1 MEETKELQTMYKI
14 FRCLI
19 YLSLIV
25 EFFEYAIDPAL
36 LDYWGGIVCD
46 IHSRVKRWFIY
57 LDGNLVWSKLATI
70 VLICIT
76 CIGTRNKKHLEFDAR
91 RQVFYPLVG
100 GLFVTI
106 LSVWLFG
113 HRMDMR
119 FYTISLNIWLYMA
132 ASILGTICIHVALDN
147 ISKFLK
153 EGLLKDRFN
162 FENESFEQCQ
172 ELQENKYSVNIPM
185 RYYYKGKFRKGWVNI
200 VNPFRG
206 TWVVGTPGSG
216 KTFSIIEPFIRQ
228 HSAKGFAMVVYDYKF
243 PTLAQKLYY
252 HYKINQKAGKV
263 PQGCKFNI
271 INFVDVEYSR
281 RVNPIQQKYIGNLA
295 AASETAETLLESLQK
310 GKKEGGGGSD
320 QFFQTSAVNFLA
332 ACIYFFVNYKKVPY
346 DKNGNPLIAEMTT
359 EPKTHR
365 PKPTGRV
372 FDHTGREVEPE
383 YWLGKY
389 SDMPHILSFL
399 NLDYQTIFE
408 VLETDP
414 EVAPLLGPFQTA
426 MKNKAMEQLEGMIGT
441 LRVYTSRLA
450 TKESYWIF
458 HKDGD
463 DFDLKVSDPKNPS
476 YLLIANDPEM
486 ESIIGALNALILNRL
501 VTRVNTGQGKNI
513 PVSIIVDELP
523 TLYFHKIDRL
533 IGTARSNKVSVA
545 LGFQELPQ
553 LESDYGKVG
562 MQKVITTVGN
572 VVSGSARAKETLE
585 WLSND
590 IFGKVVQLKKG
601 VTIDRDKTSINLNE
615 NMDSLVPASKISDM
629 PTGWICGQ
637 SARDFIKT
645 KTGRGD
651 SMNIQESAEFQTSK
665 FYCKTDFDMKKIAEE
680 EADYANYK
688 NQCTYMHL
696 SSIAVKTGDSVN
708 AGQRLGVTGN
718 TGIRTTGEHLHFGVK
733 SISADGKARDIDPAA
748 YLAEISQKGN
758 IQLQTLHNGKD
769 ITAQYK
775 VSNPASQGE
784 VTDTAQSPEDWMKKL
799 LSSEDSG
806 VKMPGDD
813 PVIEMAMTMFTSLMA
828 LALQIDN
835 KSEEEKM
842 QTVTDSVVSKSIDLS
857 SLLPS
862 YKACSVNIQDGKP
875 YLHVDNGTVQFT
887 REMTQAEMTKLQQ
900 TLGNANLSDDDKRRG
915 VASIIQSAT
924 VSQQMSQNYQK
935 GVDNQQ
941 DRQESVQ
948 IK

>member
-1 MEETKELQTMYKI
+1 MEESKELQGFYKI
-14 FRCLI
+14 FRSVI
-19 YLSLIV
+19 YISILM
-25 EFFEYAIDPAL
+25 EFFEYAIDPAM
-36 LDYWGGIVCD
+36 LDHWGGILCD
-46 IHSRVKRWFIY
+46 IHGRIKRWVIY
-57 LDGNLVWSKLATI
+57 NDGNLAYSKLATFL
-70 VLICIT
+70 LICIT
-76 CIGTRNKKHLEFDAR
+76 CIGTRNKKKLEFNGHK
-91 RQVFYPLVG
+91 QVLYPIIAG
-100 GLFVTI
+100 IGLIV
-106 LSVWLFG
+106 LSVWLYG
-113 HRMDMR
+113 YPMETRLYSLR
-119 FYTISLNIWLYMA
+119 LNIWLYMI
-132 ASILGTICIHVALDN
+132 ASVVGVILVHIALDN

-162 FENESFEQCQ
+162 FENESFEQCR

-200 VNPFRG
+200 NNPFRG

-228 HSAKGFAMVVYDYKF
+228 HSAKGFALVVYDYKF
-243 PTLAQKLYY
+243 PTLASKLYY
-252 HYKINQKAGKV
+252 HYKKNQKLGKL
-263 PQGCKFNI
+263 PKGCKFNI

-281 RVNPIQQKYIGNLA
+281 RVNPIQLKYINNLA

-332 ACIYFFVNYKKVPY
+332 ACIYFFCNWGKEPY
-346 DKNGNPLIAEMTT
+346 DKDGNMLTAEKVQDKQTKRMIT
-359 EPKTHR
+359 
-365 PKPTGRV
+365 TGRV
-372 FDHTGREVEPE
+372 FNSAGEEVEPA

-399 NLDYQTIFE
+399 NESYQTIFE
-408 VLETDP
+408 VLETDN

-426 MKNKAMEQLEGMIGT
+426 LKNKAMEQLEGMIGT

-553 LESDYGKVG
+553 LEADYGKVG
-562 MQKVITTVGN
+562 MQKIITTVGN
-572 VVSGSARAKETLE
+572 VVSGSARSKETLE
-585 WLSND
+585 WLSSD

-637 SARDFIKT
+637 TARDFVQT
-645 KTGRGD
+645 KTGSGG
-651 SMNIQESAEFQTSK
+651 SMNIQESEEFKTSK
-665 FYCKTDFDMKKIAEE
+665 FYCKTDFDMNEIKKE
-680 EADYANYK
+680 EAGYVPLPKFYTFKSRDERERILYK
-688 NQCTYMHL
+688 NFVQVGED
-696 SSIAVKTGDSVN
+696 VKEMI
-708 AGQRLGVTGN
+708 Q
-718 TGIRTTGEHLHFGVK
+718 
-733 SISADGKARDIDPAA
+733 
-748 YLAEISQKGN
+748 EIQK
-758 IQLQTLHNGKD
+758 
-769 ITAQYK
+769 YK
-775 VSNPASQGE
+775 VN
-784 VTDTAQSPEDWMKKL
+784 KY
-799 LSSEDSG
+799 
-806 VKMPGDD
+806 
-813 PVIEMAMTMFTSLMA
+813 VIEWH
-828 LALQIDN
+828 Q
-835 KSEEEKM
+835 
-842 QTVTDSVVSKSIDLS
+842 
-857 SLLPS
+857 
-862 YKACSVNIQDGKP
+862 
-875 YLHVDNGTVQFT
+875 
-887 REMTQAEMTKLQQ
+887 
-900 TLGNANLSDDDKRRG
+900 
-915 VASIIQSAT
+915 
-924 VSQQMSQNYQK
+924 
-935 GVDNQQ
+935 
-941 DRQESVQ
+941 
-948 IK
+948 

>member
-1 MEETKELQTMYKI
+1 MEESKELQGVYKI
-14 FRCLI
+14 FRALI
-19 YLSLIV
+19 YISLLM
-25 EFFEYAIDPAL
+25 EFFEYAVNPEL
-36 LDYWGGIVCD
+36 LDHWGGVLTDVHHRI
-46 IHSRVKRWFIY
+46 KQWYIY
-57 LDGNLVWSKLATI
+57 NDGNLIWSKVATLVI
-70 VLICIT
+70 VFIT

-91 RQVFYPLVG
+91 KQVLYPLVG
-100 GLFVTI
+100 GFGFVLTGI
-106 LSVWLFG
+106 WLFG
-113 HRMDMR
+113 
-119 FYTISLNIWLYMA
+119 YLISPRLYSLPLNIWLYMI
-132 ASILGTICIHVALDN
+132 ASLIGTVLIHVALDN

-162 FENESFEQCQ
+162 FENESFEQCK

-185 RYYYKGKFRKGWVNI
+185 RYYYKGKFRKGWVNV

-243 PTLAQKLYY
+243 PTLATKLYY
-252 HYKINQKAGKV
+252 HYLKNKKLGKL
-263 PQGCKFNI
+263 PNNCKFNI

-281 RVNPIQQKYIGNLA
+281 RVNPIQQKYINNLA

-332 ACIYFFVNYKKVPY
+332 ACIYFFINYGKEPY
-346 DKNGNPLIAEMTT
+346 DKDGNMLHAERVQDPAT
-359 EPKTHR
+359 KR
-365 PKPTGRV
+365 WKLTGRV
-372 FDHTGREVEPE
+372 FDKEGTEVEPA

-399 NLDYQTIFE
+399 NESYQTIFE
-408 VLETDP
+408 VLETDN

-426 MKNKAMEQLEGMIGT
+426 LKNKAMEQLEGMIGT

-458 HKDGD
+458 HRDGD

-553 LESDYGKVG
+553 LEADYGKVG
-562 MQKVITTVGN
+562 MQKIITTVGN
-572 VVSGSARAKETLE
+572 VVSGSARSKETLE

-629 PTGWICGQ
+629 PTGWVCGQ
-637 SARDFIKT
+637 TARDFVQT
-645 KTGRGD
+645 KTGRNS
-651 SMNIQESAEFQTSK
+651 SMNIQESEEFQTSK
-665 FYCKTDFDMKKIAEE
+665 FYCKTDFDMNEIKKEE
-680 EADYANYK
+680 EGYVELPKFYTFKSRDARERILYQNFVNVGQDVK
-688 NQCTYMHL
+688 NMIQ
-696 SSIAVKTGDSVN
+696 
-708 AGQRLGVTGN
+708 
-718 TGIRTTGEHLHFGVK
+718 
-733 SISADGKARDIDPAA
+733 
-748 YLAEISQKGN
+748 EIQM
-758 IQLQTLHNGKD
+758 
-769 ITAQYK
+769 YK
-775 VSNPASQGE
+775 VH
-784 VTDTAQSPEDWMKKL
+784 K
-799 LSSEDSG
+799 
-806 VKMPGDD
+806 
-813 PVIEMAMTMFTSLMA
+813 
-828 LALQIDN
+828 
-835 KSEEEKM
+835 
-842 QTVTDSVVSKSIDLS
+842 
-857 SLLPS
+857 
-862 YKACSVNIQDGKP
+862 
-875 YLHVDNGTVQFT
+875 
-887 REMTQAEMTKLQQ
+887 
-900 TLGNANLSDDDKRRG
+900 
-915 VASIIQSAT
+915 
-924 VSQQMSQNYQK
+924 
-935 GVDNQQ
+935 
-941 DRQESVQ
+941 
-948 IK
+948 